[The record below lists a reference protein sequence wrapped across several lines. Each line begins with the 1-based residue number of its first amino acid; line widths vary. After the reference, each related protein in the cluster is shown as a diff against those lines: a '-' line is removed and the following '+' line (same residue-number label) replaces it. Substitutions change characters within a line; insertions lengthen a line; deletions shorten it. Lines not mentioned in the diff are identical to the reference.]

1 MLKQMYVGFID
12 PLARIGTRYFLRKE
26 TWYFATK
33 VLLRLK
39 KMPKNTKTQK
49 KKKKKRKKTY
59 KRFTYI

>member
-26 TWYFATK
+26 TWYFATN

-49 KKKKKRKKTY
+49 KKKKRHTKDLHI
-59 KRFTYI
+59 FE

>member
-26 TWYFATK
+26 TWYFATN

-49 KKKKKRKKTY
+49 KKKKKKKTY